1 MEAQLHAR
9 PEGRSTL
16 SSLNDPL
23 SLFPFRLARVG
34 CRQALSLSD
43 RLELFP
49 DGSGDEMIGLH
60 TYAPLY
66 AHKDG
71 SVDKS

>member
-9 PEGRSTL
+9 PDGRGTL

-23 SLFPFRLARVG
+23 GLFPFRFARVG

-43 RLELFP
+43 RLESFP
-49 DGSGDEMIGLH
+49 DGSGDEMVGLR
-60 TYAPLY
+60 TYAPFC

-71 SVDKS
+71 GVDKS